1 MYIDRYVIYKTYITS
16 FVSSTLTHKHIN
28 VYVTYTQL
36 IILKLLSKGIQV
48 IMAKLS
54 LGVKTLNLVPVI
66 YIAPFG
72 RL

>member
-1 MYIDRYVIYKTYITS
+1 MLYIKHIYS
-16 FVSSTLTHKHIN
+16 FISSTLTHKHIK
-28 VYVTYTQL
+28 VYVTDTQL

-54 LGVKTLNLVPVI
+54 LGVKTLNLVPFI